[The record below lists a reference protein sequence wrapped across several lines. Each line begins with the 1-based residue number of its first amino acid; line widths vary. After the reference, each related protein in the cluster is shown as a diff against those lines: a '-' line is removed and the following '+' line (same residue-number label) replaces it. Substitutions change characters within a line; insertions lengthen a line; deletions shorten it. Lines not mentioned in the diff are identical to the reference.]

1 VARAIATT
9 AWWRSRRLRGLLFQT
24 ALLAVLLFLAS
35 GLIWHALTQ
44 IFEILT
50 QGYASDFAF
59 LNSTAGFDIIQH
71 LIPYS
76 ETSTYGRVLLVGL
89 LNTLLVAI
97 IGVVFATI
105 LGFII
110 GIGQLS
116 SNWLIAKL
124 CVGYV
129 EVLRNLPL
137 LLQIFFWYF
146 AVLRALPSPRE
157 SFNPLPGFFVNN
169 RGIYFPRPEAAPEFV
184 WVIAAFAI
192 GVLGVVWM
200 RLRAHER
207 RERTGRRTPLA
218 LPTLALLALP
228 PLAAS
233 VVAGFPLT
241 FSFPVLGG
249 FNFSGGVTVIPE
261 FVALV
266 AALSAYTAA
275 YIAEAV
281 RAGIAGVA
289 SGQREAAL
297 ALGLSRRQM
306 LRLVVVP
313 QAMRQII
320 PPLTSQYLNLTKN
333 SSLAVAI
340 AYPDL
345 VSVFAGTTLN
355 QSGHEV
361 EVIAITMGVYLSL
374 SLLTSALMN
383 WYNARI
389 ALTER

>member
-1 VARAIATT
+1 VAQAIAKTP
-9 AWWRSRRLRGLLFQT
+9 WWRSRRLRGLVFQ
-24 ALLAVLLFLAS
+24 AILLAAIVLVLGRLVVQLLGEGVFS
-35 GLIWHALTQ
+35 G
-44 IFEILT
+44 FN
-50 QGYASDFAF
+50 F
-59 LNSTAGFDIIQH
+59 LNTTAGFDIVQH

-97 IGVVFATI
+97 LGIIFATMF
-105 LGFII
+105 GFII

-124 CVGYV
+124 CVAYV

-157 SFNPLPGFFVNN
+157 SFNPVNDVFINN
-169 RGIYFPRPEAAPEFV
+169 RGIYLPRPEAAPEFV
-184 WVIAAFAI
+184 WVVAAFAL
-192 GVLGVVWM
+192 GVLATIWF
-200 RLRAHER
+200 RRWAKEL
-207 RERTGRRTPLA
+207 RERTGKLA
-218 LPTLALLALP
+218 DVGLVTFALLALP
-228 PLAAS
+228 PFVIS
-233 VVAGFPLT
+233 VITGFPLT
-241 FSFPVLGG
+241 FSVPVLEG
-249 FNFSGGVTVIPE
+249 FNFAGGLTIIPE
-261 FVALV
+261 LVALV
-266 AALSAYTAA
+266 IALSAYTAT

-281 RAGIAGVA
+281 RAGIAGVHV
-289 SGQREAAL
+289 GQREAGL
-297 ALGLSRRQM
+297 ALGLTRWQM
-306 LRLVVVP
+306 LRLVVIP

-345 VSVFAGTTLN
+345 VSIFAGTTLN

-361 EVIAITMGVYLSL
+361 EVIDITMGVYLSL
-374 SLLTSALMN
+374 SLITSALMN